1 MARGPTGQ
9 QAYMSP
15 TPPARPRQA
24 RLDPPRQGRSRLLGA
39 ATLALALIGAGDA
52 AGDASHAGWPKID
65 GKQIINKQSLNETM
79 RGDRDLHNELLGGN
93 GDDTIYGG
101 QVGDVIWGD
110 YEPSG
115 QPTTQV
121 DRIYAGNGP
130 NYIYTSH
137 GTNYVNTGTGRTTVH
152 AHFGHGVIHCQSSRV
167 TVYTTLRSEYR
178 LVGCAHVFR

>member
-1 MARGPTGQ
+1 MTPGTTGQ
-9 QAYMSP
+9 ESPMSHLP
-15 TPPARPRQA
+15 E
-24 RLDPPRQGRSRLLGA
+24 DRSRKTRLHPTRLAGMLLGA
-39 ATLALALIGAGDA
+39 AALALVLATGA

-65 GKQIINKQSLNETM
+65 GKLIINKQSLDETM

-121 DRIYAGNGP
+121 DRIYAGDGP
-130 NYIYTSH
+130 NFIYTSH
-137 GTNYVNTGTGRTTVH
+137 GANYVYTGSGRTSVH

-167 TVYTTLRSEYR
+167 IVYTTHRSGYR
-178 LVGCAHVFR
+178 LIGCAHVFR

>member
-1 MARGPTGQ
+1 
-9 QAYMSP
+9 MSF
-15 TPPARPRQA
+15 TPPVPLREA
-24 RLDPPRQGRSRLLGA
+24 LLGA
-39 ATLALALIGAGDA
+39 ARAGRAPLGVAALALAVIGAPDA
-52 AGDASHAGWPKID
+52 LGHASHAGWPKID
-65 GKQIINKQSLNETM
+65 GKLIINKQNLNETM

-93 GDDTIYGG
+93 GNDTIYGG

-130 NYIYTSH
+130 NFIYTSH
-137 GTNYVNTGTGRTTVH
+137 GTNYVYTGTGHTKVY
-152 AHFGHGVIHCQSSRV
+152 AHFGHGVVHCQSSRV
-167 TVYTTLRSEYR
+167 IVYTTHRGGYR

>member
-1 MARGPTGQ
+1 
-9 QAYMSP
+9 MSHIP
-15 TPPARPRQA
+15 QDSPRQM
-24 RLDPPRQGRSRLLGA
+24 RLHPTRLTGTLLGA
-39 ATLALALIGAGDA
+39 AMLVLALATGA

-65 GKQIINKQSLNETM
+65 GKLIINKQNLNATI

-130 NYIYTSH
+130 NFIYTSH
-137 GTNYVNTGTGRTTVH
+137 GTNYVNTGTGATQVH
-152 AHFGHGVIHCQSSRV
+152 AHFGHGVIHCQSSRAI
-167 TVYTTLRSEYR
+167 VYTTLRSGYR
-178 LVGCAHVFR
+178 LIGCAHVFR